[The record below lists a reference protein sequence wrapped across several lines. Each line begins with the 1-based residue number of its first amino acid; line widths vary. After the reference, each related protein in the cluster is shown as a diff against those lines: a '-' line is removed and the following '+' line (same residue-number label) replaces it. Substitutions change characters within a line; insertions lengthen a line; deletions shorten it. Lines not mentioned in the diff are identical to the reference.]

1 MTTHV
6 SGLCARSCAA
16 VPSIEQAAVSLR
28 PLSRR
33 RPALMLGVCSATV
46 LLWALAPA
54 SALAEQ
60 MQLDA
65 VNIDASTDKPS
76 RGEADNVEDSRTSYQ
91 ARRASVATRTDA
103 RLVEVPQSVNVVTNR
118 VIEDR
123 APASLDEAINAV
135 SGVKQGNTLGG
146 TQDAIQKRGFGTNR
160 DNSIMRDG
168 MQSVQARNFTPTTER
183 VEVLKGPASML
194 YGVQDPGGIINV
206 VTKKPQLT
214 AAHSISAFGSSFG
227 GGGEQIDL
235 TGPLGDSGLAYRFI
249 ADKQNYDYWRNFG
262 SIDQSVIAPSLAW
275 YGDDTTVSV
284 AYEHM
289 EYSVPFDRGT
299 QINPQTGKVLDIPR
313 NRRLDEPFN
322 VTTGRSD
329 SVDLRME
336 HRFNDTWS
344 LRTGYGYSRNYYND
358 YQSRYMSAN
367 YNTGVVTRRG
377 DATRDAVQFAHT
389 ATVNTLGKLYWGDT
403 LHEVLIGADY
413 MKNERDLGDLIR
425 STQRADFNYNAPVY
439 GNAVRPSTV
448 SAPNSDQSDHL
459 QTHAFFV
466 QDSIHLSDKWILQ
479 GGLRYDAF
487 DQITGK
493 GRPFVVGADVKDS
506 KVVPRVGLVYM
517 IQPDWSLYTSYTESF
532 RPNTSIAAPI
542 GDLPPEEGKAYEFG
556 TKFEND
562 SITATVALF
571 NINKKNVQTSETCG
585 TETCTR
591 VSGEVRSR
599 GLEADVTGKINE
611 YWSVTGSYAY
621 TDTEVLK
628 DPILEGQPLDGVSK
642 HTAAL
647 YVTRDFGH
655 VGIGDLRAG
664 AGARYA
670 SRWGVNDGTGV
681 EYYLPSSKV
690 ADAFVSYKM
699 KFDKRDLTLQLNLKN
714 MFDERYYV
722 SSSGL
727 GSPAIVIGEP
737 RQLVGRV
744 KLDF

>member
-1 MTTHV
+1 MTKHQAGFYMPVPTAV
-6 SGLCARSCAA
+6 APLSYRLRNLYTATATLCA
-16 VPSIEQAAVSLR
+16 
-28 PLSRR
+28 LS
-33 RPALMLGVCSATV
+33 
-46 LLWALAPA
+46 APMA
-54 SALAEQ
+54 FAEQ
-60 MQLDA
+60 MQLEA
-65 VNIDASTDKPS
+65 VNIDAKAQSLDAEELE
-76 RGEADNVEDSRTSYQ
+76 RSRTSYQ
-91 ARRASVATRTDA
+91 ARRATVATRTDM

-123 APASLDEAINAV
+123 QPASLDEAINAV

-183 VEVLKGPASML
+183 IEVLKGPASML

-206 VTKKPQLT
+206 VTKKPQLE

-235 TGPLGDSGLAYRFI
+235 TGPLGDSGLAYRLI
-249 ADKQNYDYWRNFG
+249 ADKQNVDYWRNFG
-262 SIDQSVIAPSLAW
+262 SIDQTVIAPSLAW
-275 YGDDTTVSV
+275 YGEDTKVSI

-299 QINPQTGKVLDIPR
+299 QINPKTGKVLDIPR
-313 NRRLDEPFN
+313 TRRLDEPFN

-336 HRFNDTWS
+336 HRLNDSWT
-344 LRTGYGYSRNYYND
+344 LNTGYGYSRNYYND
-358 YQSRYMSAN
+358 NQSRFMSAN
-367 YNTGVVTRRG
+367 DDTGLVTRRA
-377 DATRDAVQFAHT
+377 DATRDAVQVAHT

-413 MKNERDLGDLIR
+413 MNNQRDLGDLLR
-425 STQRADFNYNAPVY
+425 NTASADFNYNAPVY
-439 GNAVRPSTV
+439 GVAPLPSKV
-448 SAPNSDQSDHL
+448 SAANSDQSDHL

-466 QDSIHLSDKWILQ
+466 QDSMHLGERWIVQ

-487 DQITGK
+487 DEITGK

-506 KVVPRVGLVYM
+506 KVVPRIGLVYL
-517 IQPDWSLYTSYTESF
+517 IQPDWSVYGSYTESF
-532 RPNTSIAAPI
+532 RPNTSIATPI

-562 SITATVALF
+562 AITATVALF
-571 NINKKNVQTSETCG
+571 TINKKNVQTSQACG
-585 TETCTR
+585 AEICTR

-599 GLEADVTGKINE
+599 GLEADITGQLDE
-611 YWSVTGSYAY
+611 FWSITGSYAY

-628 DPILEGQPLDGVSK
+628 DPILKGAPLDGVSK
-642 HTAAL
+642 HTAAAYL
-647 YVTRDFGH
+647 TRNFGN
-655 VGIGDLRAG
+655 VGVGDLRAG

-670 SRWGVNDGTGV
+670 SRWGVNDGAGV
-681 EYYLPSSKV
+681 EYYLPSSTV

-699 KFDKRDLTLQLNLKN
+699 KIEDRDLTLQLNLKN
-714 MFDERYYV
+714 VFDERYYV

-737 RQLVGRV
+737 RQLVARAT
-744 KLDF
+744 LDF

>member
-214 AAHSISAFGSSFG
+214 AAHSVSAFGSSFG

-517 IQPDWSLYTSYTESF
+517 IQPDWSQ
-532 RPNTSIAAPI
+532 I
-542 GDLPPEEGKAYEFG
+542 GRASCRE
-556 TKFEND
+556 
-562 SITATVALF
+562 
-571 NINKKNVQTSETCG
+571 
-585 TETCTR
+585 R
-591 VSGEVRSR
+591 VSR
-599 GLEADVTGKINE
+599 
-611 YWSVTGSYAY
+611 
-621 TDTEVLK
+621 
-628 DPILEGQPLDGVSK
+628 
-642 HTAAL
+642 
-647 YVTRDFGH
+647 
-655 VGIGDLRAG
+655 
-664 AGARYA
+664 
-670 SRWGVNDGTGV
+670 
-681 EYYLPSSKV
+681 
-690 ADAFVSYKM
+690 
-699 KFDKRDLTLQLNLKN
+699 
-714 MFDERYYV
+714 
-722 SSSGL
+722 
-727 GSPAIVIGEP
+727 
-737 RQLVGRV
+737 LV
-744 KLDF
+744 

>member
-1 MTTHV
+1 MTKHQAGCYVPV
-6 SGLCARSCAA
+6 STAVAPLSYRLRNLYTATVTLCA
-16 VPSIEQAAVSLR
+16 
-28 PLSRR
+28 LS
-33 RPALMLGVCSATV
+33 
-46 LLWALAPA
+46 APMA
-54 SALAEQ
+54 FAEE
-60 MQLDA
+60 MQLEA
-65 VNIDASTDKPS
+65 VNIDAKAQSL
-76 RGEADNVEDSRTSYQ
+76 EAEELERSRTSYQ
-91 ARRASVATRTDA
+91 ARRATVATRTDE

-123 APASLDEAINAV
+123 QPASLDEAINAV

-168 MQSVQARNFTPTTER
+168 MQSVQARNFTPTAER
-183 VEVLKGPASML
+183 IEVLKGPASML

-206 VTKKPQLT
+206 VTKKPQLE

-235 TGPLGDSGLAYRFI
+235 TGPLGDSGLAYRLI
-249 ADKQNYDYWRNFG
+249 ADKQNVDYWRNFG
-262 SIDQSVIAPSLAW
+262 SIDQTVIAPSLAW
-275 YGDDTTVSV
+275 YGEDTKVSI

-299 QINPQTGKVLDIPR
+299 QINPKTGKVLNIPR

-322 VTTGRSD
+322 VTAGRSD

-336 HRFNDTWS
+336 HRLNDSWT
-344 LRTGYGYSRNYYND
+344 LNTGYGYSRNYYND
-358 YQSRYMSAN
+358 NQSRFMSAN
-367 YNTGVVTRRG
+367 NDTGLVTRRA
-377 DATRDAVQFAHT
+377 DATRDAVQAAHT

-413 MKNERDLGDLIR
+413 MNNQRDLGDLLR
-425 STQRADFNYNAPVY
+425 NTASADFNYNAPVY
-439 GNAVRPSTV
+439 GMAPLPSKV
-448 SAPNSDQSDHL
+448 SAANSDQSDHL

-466 QDSIHLSDKWILQ
+466 QDSMHLGEHWIVQ

-487 DQITGK
+487 DEITGK

-506 KVVPRVGLVYM
+506 NVVPRVGLVYL
-517 IQPDWSLYTSYTESF
+517 IQPDWSVYGSYTESF
-532 RPNTSIAAPI
+532 RPNTSIATPI

-562 SITATVALF
+562 AITTTVALF
-571 NINKKNVQTSETCG
+571 TINKKNVQTSEACG
-585 TETCTR
+585 TEICTR

-599 GLEADVTGKINE
+599 GLEADITGQLDE
-611 YWSVTGSYAY
+611 FWSITGSYAY

-628 DPILEGQPLDGVSK
+628 DPILEGAPLDGVSK
-642 HTAAL
+642 HTAAAYL
-647 YVTRDFGH
+647 TRDFGH
-655 VGIGDLRAG
+655 VGVGDLRAG

-670 SRWGVNDGTGV
+670 SRWGVNDGAGI
-681 EYYLPSSKV
+681 EYYLPSSTV

-699 KFDKRDLTLQLNLKN
+699 KIKDRDLTLQLNLKN
-714 MFDERYYV
+714 VFDERYYV

-737 RQLVGRV
+737 RQLIARAT
-744 KLDF
+744 LDF

>member
-1 MTTHV
+1 MTKHQAGFYVPVPTAV
-6 SGLCARSCAA
+6 APLSYRLRNLYTATATLCA
-16 VPSIEQAAVSLR
+16 
-28 PLSRR
+28 LS
-33 RPALMLGVCSATV
+33 
-46 LLWALAPA
+46 APMA
-54 SALAEQ
+54 FAEE
-60 MQLDA
+60 MQLEA
-65 VNIDASTDKPS
+65 VNIDAKAQSLDAEELE
-76 RGEADNVEDSRTSYQ
+76 RSRTSYQ
-91 ARRASVATRTDA
+91 ARRAMVATRTDA

-123 APASLDEAINAV
+123 EPASLDEAINAV

-183 VEVLKGPASML
+183 IEVLKGPASML

-206 VTKKPQLT
+206 VTKKPQLE

-235 TGPLGDSGLAYRFI
+235 TGPLGDSGLAYRLI
-249 ADKQNYDYWRNFG
+249 ADKQNVDYWRNFG
-262 SIDQSVIAPSLAW
+262 SIDQTVIAPSLAW
-275 YGDDTTVSV
+275 YGEDTKVSI

-299 QINPQTGKVLDIPR
+299 QINPKTGKVLDIPR
-313 NRRLDEPFN
+313 TRRLDEPFN

-336 HRFNDTWS
+336 NRLNDNWT
-344 LRTGYGYSRNYYND
+344 LNTGYGYSRNYYND
-358 YQSRYMSAN
+358 NQSRFMSAN
-367 YNTGVVTRRG
+367 DDTGLVTRRA
-377 DATRDAVQFAHT
+377 DATRDAVQVAHT

-413 MKNERDLGDLIR
+413 MNNQRDLGDLLR
-425 STQRADFNYNAPVY
+425 NTASADFNYNAPVY
-439 GNAVRPSTV
+439 GVAPLPIKV
-448 SAPNSDQSDHL
+448 SAANSDQSDHL

-466 QDSIHLSDKWILQ
+466 QDSMHLGERWIVQ

-487 DQITGK
+487 DEITGK

-506 KVVPRVGLVYM
+506 KVVPRVGLVYL
-517 IQPDWSLYTSYTESF
+517 IQPDWSVYGSYTESF
-532 RPNTSIAAPI
+532 RPNTSIATPI

-562 SITATVALF
+562 AITATVALF
-571 NINKKNVQTSETCG
+571 TINKKNVQTSEACG
-585 TETCTR
+585 TEICTR

-599 GLEADVTGKINE
+599 GLEADITGQLDE
-611 YWSVTGSYAY
+611 FWSITGSYAY

-628 DPILEGQPLDGVSK
+628 DPILEGAPLDGVSK
-642 HTAAL
+642 HTAAAYL
-647 YVTRDFGH
+647 TRDFGH
-655 VGIGDLRAG
+655 VGVGDLRAG

-670 SRWGVNDGTGV
+670 SRWGVNDGAGV
-681 EYYLPSSKV
+681 EYYLPSSTV

-699 KFDKRDLTLQLNLKN
+699 KIEDRDLTLQLNLKN
-714 MFDERYYV
+714 VFDERYYV

-737 RQLVGRV
+737 RQLVARAT
-744 KLDF
+744 LDF

>member
-1 MTTHV
+1 M
-6 SGLCARSCAA
+6 
-16 VPSIEQAAVSLR
+16 
-28 PLSRR
+28 
-33 RPALMLGVCSATV
+33 CSATA
-46 LLWALAPA
+46 LLCSLGLASGA
-54 SALAEQ
+54 YAQEL
-60 MQLDA
+60 QLDA
-65 VNIDASTDKPS
+65 VNIDAASQAPEPS
-76 RGEADNVEDSRTSYQ
+76 DVEQSKTSYQ
-91 ARRASVATRTDA
+91 ARRASVATRTNTP
-103 RLVEVPQSVNVVTNR
+103 LVETPATVNVVTNR

-123 APASLDEAINAV
+123 SPNSLDEAINAV
-135 SGVKQGNTLGG
+135 SGVKAGNTLGG

-160 DNSIMRDG
+160 DNSVMRDG

-183 VEVLKGPASML
+183 IEVLKGPASML
-194 YGVQDPGGIINV
+194 YGVQDPGGVINV

-214 AAHSISAFGSSFG
+214 AAHSVSAFGSSFG

-235 TGPLGDSGLAYRFI
+235 TGPLGSSGLAYRFI

-299 QINPQTGKVLDIPR
+299 QINPKTGKVLDIPR

-329 SVDLRME
+329 ALDLRVE
-336 HRFNDTWS
+336 HRLNDIWT

-358 YQSRYMSAN
+358 YQSRYISAN

-377 DATRDAVQFAHT
+377 DATRDAVQVAHT
-389 ATVNTLGKLYWGDT
+389 ATVNALGDLYWGDVR
-403 LHEVLIGADY
+403 HELLIGADT
-413 MKNERDLGDLIR
+413 MQNERDLGDLYR
-425 STQRADFNYNAPVY
+425 STNKADFNYNRPVY
-439 GNAVRPSTV
+439 GVTPQPSTV
-448 SAPNSDQSDHL
+448 SAANSDQSDHL
-459 QTHAFFV
+459 RTHAFFI
-466 QDSIHLSDKWILQ
+466 QDSMHLGEHWIFQ
-479 GGLRYDAF
+479 AGLRYDAF
-487 DQITGK
+487 DEITGK

-506 KVVPRVGLVYM
+506 KVVPRLGLVYM
-517 IQPDWSLYTSYTESF
+517 IQPDWSLYGSYTESF

-542 GDLPPEEGKAYEFG
+542 GDLPPEEGKAYEIG
-556 TKFEND
+556 TKFQNNYL
-562 SITATVALF
+562 TATVALF
-571 NINKKNVQTSETCG
+571 NINKKNVQTSEQCG

-591 VSGEVRSR
+591 VSGEVQSR
-599 GLEADVTGKINE
+599 GLEADITGQINE
-611 YWSVTGSYAY
+611 NWSLTGSYAY
-621 TDTEVLK
+621 TDTEVLE
-628 DPILEGQPLDGVSK
+628 DPILKGQPLDGVSK

-647 YVTRDFGH
+647 YLTRDFGH
-655 VGIGDLRAG
+655 VGIGNLRAG

-690 ADAFVSYKM
+690 ADAFVAYKM
-699 KFDKRDLTLQLNLKN
+699 KFEERDLTLQLNLKN
-714 MFDERYYV
+714 MFDERYYT
-722 SSSGL
+722 SASGL

-737 RQLVGRV
+737 RQLVARA

>member
-1 MTTHV
+1 MTKHEA
-6 SGLCARSCAA
+6 GPGA
-16 VPSIEQAAVSLR
+16 PSRTLAQHPLLEASTSLT
-28 PLSRR
+28 SHNQ
-33 RPALMLGVCSATV
+33 RPALMLGLCSVTAIV
-46 LLWALAPA
+46 WALNASPA
-54 SALAEQ
+54 RAEALQ
-60 MQLDA
+60 IDA
-65 VNIDASTDKPS
+65 VNIDADTAPAVPT
-76 RGEADNVEDSRTSYQ
+76 EADNVEASRTSYQ

-103 RLVEVPQSVNVVTNR
+103 RLVETPQSVNVVTNR

-183 VEVLKGPASML
+183 IEVLKGPASML

-214 AAHSISAFGSSFG
+214 SAHSISAFGTSFG
-227 GGGEQIDL
+227 GGGEQIDS

-275 YGDDTTVSV
+275 YGDDTTVSA

-299 QINPQTGKVLDIPR
+299 QINPRTGKVLDIPR

-329 SVDLRME
+329 ALDLRME

-344 LRTGYGYSRNYYND
+344 IRTGYGYSRNYYND

-367 YNTGVVTRRG
+367 YTTGVVTRRG
-377 DATRDAVQFAHT
+377 DATRDAVQVAHT

-425 STQRADFNYNAPVY
+425 NTQRADFNYNSPVY
-439 GNAVRPSTV
+439 GNAALPSTV
-448 SAPNSDQSDHL
+448 SAANSDQSDHL
-459 QTHAFFV
+459 RTHAFFV
-466 QDSIHLSDKWILQ
+466 QDSIHLGEKWILQ

-487 DQITGK
+487 DEITGK

-517 IQPDWSLYTSYTESF
+517 LRPDWSLYTSYTESF
-532 RPNTSIAAPI
+532 RPNTSIATPI

-647 YVTRDFGH
+647 YLTRDFGH

-699 KFDKRDLTLQLNLKN
+699 KFENRDITLQLNLKN

-737 RQLVGRV
+737 RQLIGRV